1 MRTVSRSSLVRYS
14 NDDMFRLVDDVERY
28 PEFLPWCSGA
38 TVHSRDDT
46 TVEASIEMSR
56 VGLKQSFRTRNTLV
70 PGQSIQLALVDGP
83 FKRLSGEWR
92 FDALGDAGSK
102 VSLDLSFEFDSR
114 ITDRLLGPFFEEI
127 CNSMVNA
134 FTKRAEQVYGR

>member
-1 MRTVSRSSLVRYS
+1 
-14 NDDMFRLVDDVERY
+14 MFRLVDDIERY

-38 TVHSRDDT
+38 TEYSRDES

-56 VGLKQSFRTRNTLV
+56 AGLKQSFRTRNTNT
-70 PGQSIQLALVDGP
+70 PGESIQLSLVDGP
-83 FKRLSGEWR
+83 FKSLSGEWR
-92 FDALGDAGSK
+92 FDSLGDDGSK
-102 VSLDLSFEFDSR
+102 VSLDLSFEFESR
-114 ITDRLLGPFFEEI
+114 LTDRLLGPFFEEI

>member
-1 MRTVSRSSLVRYS
+1 MRTISRHSLVRFS
-14 NDDMFRLVDDVERY
+14 SDEMFRLVDDIERY

-38 TVHSRDDT
+38 SVHSRDDT

-56 VGLKQSFRTRNTLV
+56 VGLKQSFRTRNTNV
-70 PGQSIQLALVDGP
+70 PGESIRLTLVDGP
-83 FKRLSGEWR
+83 FQQLEGEWR
-92 FDALGDAGSK
+92 FDTLGDAGSK